1 MLIGE
6 IVPQLYQYLRDN
18 PAAPKRSLY
27 DHILVDEYQD
37 LNRAEQ
43 AVVDLLRGSAELCIV
58 GDDQSLYSFKFAHP
72 AGIRNSRF
80 LIPAPLT
87 TRFSA
92 AAAARKV
99 WCQWRTPYRQQQR
112 PGPAPACGG
121 SRERRRRSGNRSI

>member
-58 GDDQSLYSFKFAHP
+58 GDDAVAIQLQVRSPGRYTH
-72 AGIRNSRF
+72 IRVFSSRHH
-80 LIPAPLT
+80 
-87 TRFSA
+87 
-92 AAAARKV
+92 
-99 WCQWRTPYRQQQR
+99 
-112 PGPAPACGG
+112 
-121 SRERRRRSGNRSI
+121 